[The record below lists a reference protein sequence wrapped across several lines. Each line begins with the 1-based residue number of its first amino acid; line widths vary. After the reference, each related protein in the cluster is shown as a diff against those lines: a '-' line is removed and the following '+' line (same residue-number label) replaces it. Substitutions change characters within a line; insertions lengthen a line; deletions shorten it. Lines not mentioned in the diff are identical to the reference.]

1 MIFPLC
7 RNDRVKNSLSNLIRQ
22 NRLPHAML
30 IEGNT
35 GTGKRTLARFIAT
48 AALCNEPNPPCGV
61 CKTCHLASVGTH
73 PDIDITAP
81 EEKKKNISVDQID
94 RIREIAYLTP
104 HTASGKVLII
114 EHADTMNSAS
124 QNKLLK
130 VLEEPPQNV
139 RFILLAESSNTLL
152 ETVVSRCTVFSLS
165 EPDFDSAISYLCVKG
180 YDRENA
186 ADMLRANNNNIGK
199 TLESLGSSK
208 ISLGIEV
215 ARDFFDAIE
224 RGHHLDAL
232 KHTVILDKNRGEV
245 TKFTKELKDILIEKV
260 KQSAKLR
267 ATKLEYTR
275 MFDTVC
281 EMEDL
286 LITNINLSL
295 FFTALTSKI
304 IGIKTN

>member
-7 RNDRVKNSLSNLIRQ
+7 RNERVKDSLSRLIEQ
-22 NRLPHAML
+22 KRLPHAML
-30 IEGNT
+30 IEGNA
-35 GTGKRTLARFIAT
+35 GTGKRTLAGFIAA
-48 AALCNEPNPPCGV
+48 AALCEEANRPCGV

-73 PDIDITAP
+73 PDIDVTAP

-94 RIREIAYLTP
+94 RIREIAHLTP

-114 EHADTMNSAS
+114 EQADTMNAAS

-139 RFILLAESSNTLL
+139 HFILLAESSNSLL

-165 EPDFDSAISYLCVKG
+165 TPDFDSALSYLTDEG
-180 YDRENA
+180 YDRENVEN
-186 ADMLRANNNNIGK
+186 MLKANGNNIGK

-224 RGHHLDAL
+224 RGRRLDAL
-232 KHTVILDKNRGEV
+232 KITVSLDKNRGEV
-245 TKFTKELKDILIEKV
+245 AKFTKELKNILIEKV
-260 KQSAKLR
+260 KKSVKLR
-267 ATKLEYTR
+267 ATKLEYSR
-275 MFDTVC
+275 MFDAVC

-286 LITNINLSL
+286 LVTNVNLPL
-295 FFTALTSKI
+295 FFTTLTSKL
-304 IGIKTN
+304 IGIKNN

>member
-7 RNDRVKNSLSNLIRQ
+7 RNERVKDSLAKLVEQ
-22 NRLPHAML
+22 KRLPHAML
-30 IEGNT
+30 IEGNA
-35 GTGKRTLARFIAT
+35 GTGKRTLAKYIA
-48 AALCNEPNPPCGV
+48 AATLCEEDNSPCGV

-73 PDIDITAP
+73 PDIDVTAP

-114 EHADTMNSAS
+114 EQADTMNAAS

-130 VLEEPPQNV
+130 VLEEPPPNV
-139 RFILLAESSNTLL
+139 HFILLAESSNSLL

-165 EPDFDSAISYLCVKG
+165 EPDLDSALSYLTDKG
-180 YDRENA
+180 YDLENA
-186 ADMLRANNNNIGK
+186 VAMLRANNNNIGK

-215 ARDFFDAIE
+215 ARDFFDVIE
-224 RGHHLDAL
+224 RGRRLDAL
-232 KHTVILDKNRGEV
+232 KLTMALDKNRGEV
-245 TKFTKELKDILIEKV
+245 AKFTKELKDILIEKI
-260 KQSAKLR
+260 KKSSKLR
-267 ATKLEYTR
+267 ATKHEYAR

-281 EMEDL
+281 EMEEL
-286 LITNINLSL
+286 LITNVNLSL
-295 FFTALTSKI
+295 FFTALTSKL